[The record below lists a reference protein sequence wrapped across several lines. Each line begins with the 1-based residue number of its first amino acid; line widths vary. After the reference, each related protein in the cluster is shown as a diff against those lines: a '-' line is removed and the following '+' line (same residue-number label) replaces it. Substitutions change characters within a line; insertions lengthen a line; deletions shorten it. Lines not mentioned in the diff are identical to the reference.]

1 VELIKPS
8 IAIAFFRTPGV
19 GRKVLGLLILGFIAL
34 LVVGF
39 SSVVVSERSKEFNR
53 AVNHTEKVM
62 QANRHVLELTLNAET
77 GQRGFLLTGNRAY
90 LDVYWPAIADM
101 PASLDRLERLTRDNP
116 PQNARTKLLATAVNK
131 RIASLRQG
139 ISLGEAGETE
149 VAIARIRTG
158 TGRAQMHHVRL
169 LVASIDAT
177 EARLLVVRSA
187 AVDQA
192 GLRNLL
198 INVAG
203 LVLVLAIAAA
213 SLYVF
218 QSYVQELRRSHEA
231 IDELNRG
238 LEEKVVERTEALT
251 RANDEIQRFAY
262 IVSHDLRSPL
272 VNVMG
277 YTSELEQATKAISR
291 QMDAVRATAPETV
304 QAEAAVAVDEDIP
317 EAIGFI
323 RASTAKMDRLIKAI
337 LRLSRD
343 GQRIL
348 TPELL
353 DMGGLIDSIAK
364 GLHAQTVS
372 ADTTITIEPLPA
384 FVSDRLA
391 IEQLF
396 GNLIENAVKYMSTG
410 RPGLVTVRGRE
421 EGDWV
426 VYEVQDNG
434 RGIDAKDHERVF
446 ELFRRSGLQDRPG
459 EGMGLAFVR
468 STVRRLQGVLDLRS
482 QLGEGSTFVL
492 KFPKRLQLQESD
504 AP

>member
-277 YTSELEQATKAISR
+277 YTSELEQA
-291 QMDAVRATAPETV
+291 
-304 QAEAAVAVDEDIP
+304 EAAVAVDEDIP